1 MRRALVAAAL
11 AACSSSADAVFP
23 QPERFVDSNPD
34 PAIVEVDL
42 IAEPGTQELLP
53 GKSAEVW
60 TFRDA
65 AADRGSIPGPLLE
78 ANLGDRIIVHFENR
92 LPDPTTVHWHG
103 LRVPNAADGTPL
115 SQVMVEPGATYDY
128 ELTALDAGL
137 FWYHPHMEADVQIE
151 RGLYA
156 PIVIHGSVEPDVVAD
171 RVFVLDDVKLESSGQ
186 LSTVTNNLDV
196 MLGRQG
202 NVLLVNGQTRP
213 TLDVA
218 AGTRE
223 RWRFVNVAN
232 GRYFNLELPGHRFL
246 VIGWDGGPLVTPYE
260 AATILIAPGERYDVL
275 VEPTADTAL
284 RTLYYDRGHDIPD
297 PGPIELVPI
306 RVGAPGPT
314 PAPLLGV
321 WGDVAPLPI
330 DTSTPRLRFVLE
342 EQETG
347 VTEPTF
353 SINGERYP
361 DVTPTL
367 ARKGDLAIWEIVNL
381 AEMDHPFHL
390 HGMSFQILDEAG
402 QIATLG
408 WKDTVNVPQ
417 QKSLGVAVRY
427 EAEGRWMYHC
437 HILEHAERGM
447 MGELSVSP

>member
-1 MRRALVAAAL
+1 MRWLVPLAL
-11 AACSSSADAVFP
+11 AACGARDEVAFP
-23 QPERFVDSNPD
+23 QPDRFVDSNPD
-34 PAIVEVDL
+34 PAIVEVEL

-53 GKSAEVW
+53 GKPADVW

-65 AADRGSIPGPLLE
+65 AAERGAIPGPLLE
-78 ANLGDRIIVHFENR
+78 ANLGDRIIVHFTNR
-92 LPDPTTVHWHG
+92 LPDATTVHWHG

-115 SQVMVEPGATYDY
+115 AQVMVEPGASYDY
-128 ELTALDAGL
+128 DFTARDAGL

-156 PIVIHGSVEPDVVAD
+156 PIVIHGPVEPAVAAD
-171 RVFVLDDVKLESSGQ
+171 RVFVLDDVKLESTGQ

-202 NVLLVNGQTRP
+202 NVLLVNGRTAP
-213 TLDVA
+213 ALEVA

-232 GRYFNLELPGHRFL
+232 GRYMNLDLPGHRFL

-260 AATILIAPGERYDVL
+260 ADTILLAPGERYDVL
-275 VEPTADTAL
+275 VEPTTDTAL
-284 RTLYYDRGHDIPD
+284 RTLHYDRGHDIPD
-297 PGPIELVPI
+297 PGPIELVSIHIGDP
-306 RVGAPGPT
+306 GAA
-314 PAPLLGV
+314 PAPLPAS
-321 WGDVAPLPI
+321 WGDVAPLPV
-330 DTSTPRLRFVLE
+330 DAATPRLAFVLE

-361 DVTPTL
+361 DVTPT
-367 ARKGDLAIWEIVNL
+367 AGRTGELAIWELVNL

-390 HGMSFQILDEAG
+390 HGMAFQIVDA
-402 QIATLG
+402 ATLG

-417 QKSLGVAVRY
+417 KTTLRIAVRY

-447 MGELSVSP
+447 MGELAIAP